1 MNKYIQKKL
10 VTLLSN
16 ESHEIFHQD
25 EEISEKIDR
34 MDTILNMTKII
45 QNYDELKPVLQKF
58 FREKI
63 QDEKWERE

>member
-25 EEISEKIDR
+25 EKISEKIDR

-45 QNYDELKPVLQKF
+45 QNYDELKPVLEKF

-63 QDEKWERE
+63 QDEKWER

>member
-45 QNYDELKPVLQKF
+45 QNYDELKPVLEKF